1 MSNRCS
7 VKLLFP
13 PQKSELEVGE
23 SELEVDESE
32 LEVGCV
38 YAQAAFAFQ
47 TKI

>member
-1 MSNRCS
+1 MVPKS
-7 VKLLFP
+7 VLKL
-13 PQKSELEVGE
+13 ELEVGC
-23 SELEVDESE
+23 VKE